1 MPEICGNIRPGVIK
15 IWGVS
20 NMAAR
25 GKTSKLL
32 SFFRTFLTSFMVT
45 TISSDR
51 FDGGF
56 WSVHKRR
63 EEAGIPFWRSMLANP
78 TNSKFPLHSV
88 CHICASQI
96 FIYENLGNY
105 FKNLWCCSNWCW
117 SSFGEENRD
126 LRVVILNRS
135 PRPTFPKFL
144 IFPRK

>member
-1 MPEICGNIRPGVIK
+1 
-15 IWGVS
+15 
-20 NMAAR
+20 MAAR
-25 GKTSKLL
+25 EKMSKLL

-78 TNSKFPLHSV
+78 TISKFPLHSV

-96 FIYENLGNY
+96 FIYEILGNY
-105 FKNLWCCSNWCW
+105 LKILSTIRPEVHDKTGTFFWGITQCFKDKTQLLSL
-117 SSFGEENRD
+117 
-126 LRVVILNRS
+126 LRGSLLILEVV
-135 PRPTFPKFL
+135 
-144 IFPRK
+144 